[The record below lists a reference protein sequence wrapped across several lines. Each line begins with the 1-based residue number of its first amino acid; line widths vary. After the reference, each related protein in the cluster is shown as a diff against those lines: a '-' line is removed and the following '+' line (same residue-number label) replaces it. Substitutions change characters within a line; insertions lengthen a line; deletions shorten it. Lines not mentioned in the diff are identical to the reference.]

1 MTVFAHAPP
10 LPFLDPQWHG
20 QPVVISA
27 LCWCGDLAAGER
39 VLEPLRRFGAP
50 LGEHIGPMPYLV
62 WQHVLDAGAP
72 AGRYHYWKT
81 ANFASLADATINVLA
96 AAAEELPTAETEI
109 HVQHMGGAVAR
120 VPAEATAFSNRRTS
134 YFVNLVGTT
143 PAAAKFDGLRH
154 GVRRL
159 HARLAPLALPGLL
172 PNFSNQ
178 DDGLLATQFESAHA
192 QRLDALRRQYN
203 GSGLFA
209 IH

>member
-1 MTVFAHAPP
+1 M
-10 LPFLDPQWHG
+10 
-20 QPVVISA
+20 
-27 LCWCGDLAAGER
+27 
-39 VLEPLRRFGAP
+39 LEPLRRFGAP

-62 WQHVLDAGAP
+62 WQHLLDAGAP

-81 ANFASLADATINVLA
+81 ANFASLEESTLDTLA

-109 HVQHMGGAVAR
+109 HVQHLGGAVAR
-120 VPAEATAFSNRRTS
+120 VPAGATAFSNRSAS

-143 PAAAKFDGLRH
+143 SIAAKFDGLRD

-159 HARLAPLALPGLL
+159 HARLARQALPGLL

-178 DDGLLATQFESAHA
+178 DDGLVATQFDTAHA

-203 GSGLFA
+203 ASGLFA